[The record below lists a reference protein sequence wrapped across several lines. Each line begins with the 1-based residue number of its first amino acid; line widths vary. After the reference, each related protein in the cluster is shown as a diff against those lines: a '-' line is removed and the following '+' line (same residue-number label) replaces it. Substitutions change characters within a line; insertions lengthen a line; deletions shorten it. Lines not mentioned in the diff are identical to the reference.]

1 MYLFQG
7 RLRRCLFAF
16 VPCYSIRHSFLL
28 RCSLQICL
36 GCELGAF
43 GRTNAGLL
51 KSNIRRCF
59 MGLPPSDCPAPPR
72 ILYLVM
78 STTLVLNTAVV
89 IHPVPHRIVGGEPQT
104 LAAQHC
110 ILKQHQKYVQS
121 RVDVLD
127 GGADGMNRDGDLDF
141 AHGTVP
147 RVRAVFTTL
156 LSSRCQSF
164 EILAPR
170 AVTQRGQIDIMI
182 VASPLHDA
190 CQACV

>member
-1 MYLFQG
+1 
-7 RLRRCLFAF
+7 
-16 VPCYSIRHSFLL
+16 
-28 RCSLQICL
+28 
-36 GCELGAF
+36 
-43 GRTNAGLL
+43 
-51 KSNIRRCF
+51 
-59 MGLPPSDCPAPPR
+59 
-72 ILYLVM
+72 M
-78 STTLVLNTAVV
+78 STTLVLNTAVI

-156 LSSRCQSF
+156 LSRRCQSF

-182 VASPLHDA
+182 VAPPRCTMLARRASDSFVCCRPNRGAVVGCHLCRSRLQGLGTNRSRTTRGSGAKAPLYTPLKNPA
-190 CQACV
+190 SICAGKYVYNR